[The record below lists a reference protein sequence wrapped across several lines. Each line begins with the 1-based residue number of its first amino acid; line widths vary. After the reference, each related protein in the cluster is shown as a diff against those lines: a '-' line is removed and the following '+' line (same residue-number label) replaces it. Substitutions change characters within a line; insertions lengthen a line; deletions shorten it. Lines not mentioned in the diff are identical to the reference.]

1 MVQLRGLLYRQI
13 KKYER
18 PKSLFGKLPY
28 LKEQALIRQATDQIA
43 QGMFFYS
50 PIGLG
55 IRSPFPVEKLPKD
68 FRRKKALQRFA
79 NAKKKLEQVL
89 P

>member
-1 MVQLRGLLYRQI
+1 MVQVRGLLYRQI

-28 LKEQALIRQATDQIA
+28 LKEQSLIRQATDQMA

-50 PIGLG
+50 PVGLG

-68 FRRKKALQRFA
+68 FRKRKALQRLKTT
-79 NAKKKLEQVL
+79 KKKLEQIL